1 VNGAFR
7 GLLWIGLLGATISTS
22 CALLTPV
29 TIETQKETL
38 TKTPAELPVG
48 KMLPGTLL
56 ILPPEASAAY
66 DTTQMAYEVR
76 PHEIA
81 YFVRTEWA
89 EKPPRM
95 LHRLLVQTLQR
106 AGYFGAVVTPPFMG
120 RYTHALRTE
129 ILTFRQDFNVEP
141 ASFQL
146 DLRVQLSIEPGN
158 EVLATK
164 EISVRE
170 PMRDRTP
177 YAGVVAANDAT
188 AKALR
193 ELAAFVC
200 AQTL

>member
-1 VNGAFR
+1 VNGAWL

-29 TIETQKETL
+29 TTETQKETL
-38 TKTPAELPVG
+38 TKTPVELPGG

-56 ILPPEASAAY
+56 ILPPEVSAAY

-89 EKPPRM
+89 EKPRRM

-106 AGYFGAVVTPPFMG
+106 AGYFRSVVTPPFMG

-129 ILTFRQDFNVEP
+129 ILTFRQDFDVEP

-146 DLRVQLSIEPGN
+146 DLRVQLTIEPGN
-158 EVLATK
+158 HVLATK
-164 EISVRE
+164 EIRVRE
-170 PMRDRTP
+170 PMRQRTA

-188 AKALR
+188 AKALK